1 MAKIFPILIV
11 FIFLQGCQNIKDG
24 LTLQKKTG
32 ADEFLV
38 KKKNPLVLPPEFSE
52 LPIPDSDQKKDE
64 KSSSSEIKQLL
75 KDGNNENNTSKATG
89 DTQKIEQNILN
100 KIKNR

>member
-11 FIFLQGCQNIKDG
+11 FIFLLGCQNIKDG

-38 KKKNPLVLPPEFSE
+38 KKKKSFS
-52 LPIPDSDQKKDE
+52 ITTRIQ
-64 KSSSSEIKQLL
+64 
-75 KDGNNENNTSKATG
+75 
-89 DTQKIEQNILN
+89 
-100 KIKNR
+100 